1 MTPAIEVHNAS
12 LAFQLTRDRVGT
24 LKEFAIQ
31 TVKRKVKKEQ
41 LWAVRDV
48 SFTVAPGEVLGV
60 IGPNGAGK
68 STLMKMVARVLPPTR
83 GRVVVRGVVAPMIE
97 LGAGF
102 NPEMTAYENLI
113 LYGTLLGRTPGQM
126 QERAAAI
133 CGWAD
138 LNDFIDVPTRSYS
151 SGMLARL
158 GFSVATD
165 INPEVL
171 VVDEV
176 LSVGDAAFQ
185 EKSKQRMMEMI
196 GQGAAVLFVSHDLE
210 TVKALSD
217 RALWL
222 DHGTVQG
229 VGAPS
234 DVVSAYQSTFAG
246 QQDEQLDQ

>member
-1 MTPAIEVHNAS
+1 MTPAIEVHDAS
-12 LAFQLTRDRVGT
+12 LAFQLTRDRAGT

-31 TVKRKVKKEQ
+31 TVKGKVRKEQ

-68 STLMKMVARVLPPTR
+68 STLMKMVARVLPPTE

-126 QERAAAI
+126 KDRAAAI
-133 CGWAD
+133 CDWAD
-138 LNDFIDVPTRSYS
+138 LSDFVDVPTRSYS

-165 INPEVL
+165 IQPEVL

-185 EKSKQRMMEMI
+185 EKSKHRMLKLI
-196 GQGAAVLFVSHDLE
+196 DNGAAVLFVSHDLQ
-210 TVKALSD
+210 TVEALSD
-217 RALWL
+217 RVLWL

-229 VGAPS
+229 LGTPEEIIAK
-234 DVVSAYQSTFAG
+234 YRTTFTAEPEDIG
-246 QQDEQLDQ
+246 P

>member
-1 MTPAIEVHNAS
+1 MTPAIDVDSAS
-12 LAFQLTRDRVGT
+12 LAFQLTRDRAGT

-31 TVKRKVKKEQ
+31 TVKRKVRKEQ

-68 STLMKMVARVLPPTR
+68 STLMKMVARVLPPTE

-102 NPEMTAYENLI
+102 NPEMTAYENII

-126 QERAAAI
+126 QERVAAI
-133 CGWAD
+133 CDWAD

-165 INPEVL
+165 IHPEVL

-176 LSVGDAAFQ
+176 LSVGDASFQ
-185 EKSKQRMMEMI
+185 DKSKQRMLELI
-196 GQGAAVLFVSHDLE
+196 NDGAAVLFVSHDLE
-210 TVKALSD
+210 TVKELSD
-217 RALWL
+217 RVLWL

-229 VGAPS
+229 LGGPLE
-234 DVVSAYQSTFAG
+234 VVPAYQATFAAKEERL
-246 QQDEQLDQ
+246 DEQ

>member
-1 MTPAIEVHNAS
+1 MTPAIEVHQAS
-12 LAFQLTRDRVGT
+12 LAFQLTRDRAGT
-24 LKEFAIQ
+24 IKEFAIQ
-31 TVKRKVKKEQ
+31 SVKRKVKKDE

-48 SFTVAPGEVLGV
+48 SFQVAPGEVFGV

-68 STLMKMVARVLPPTR
+68 STLMKMVARVLPPTK

-113 LYGTLLGRTPGQM
+113 LYGTLLGRTPTQM
-126 QERAAAI
+126 RERAAAI
-133 CGWAD
+133 CEWAD
-138 LNDFIDVPTRSYS
+138 LTEFIDVPTRSYS

-165 INPEVL
+165 IQPEVL

-185 EKSKQRMMEMI
+185 DKSKQRMTEMI
-196 GQGAAVLFVSHDLE
+196 DNGAAVLFVSHDLD
-210 TVKALSD
+210 TVRELSD
-217 RALWL
+217 RVLWL
-222 DHGTVQG
+222 DHGHVQAIG
-229 VGAPS
+229 SAEE
-234 DVVSAYQSTFAG
+234 VVSAYQETFVG
-246 QQDEQLDQ
+246 DREETDS